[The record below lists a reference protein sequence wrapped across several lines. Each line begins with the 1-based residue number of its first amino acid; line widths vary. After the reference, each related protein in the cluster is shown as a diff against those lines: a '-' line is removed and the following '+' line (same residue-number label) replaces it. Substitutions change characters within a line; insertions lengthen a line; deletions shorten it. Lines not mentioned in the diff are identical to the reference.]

1 MTNNRPN
8 PQRERIID
16 LARTGLTS
24 GQIATAL
31 GVTRNTVIG
40 ICWRSGVPLG
50 NQEQSYRSKLAW
62 LHRDQRLGE
71 LRDMIRP

>member
-50 NQEQSYRSKLAW
+50 NQEQS
-62 LHRDQRLGE
+62 
-71 LRDMIRP
+71 